1 MSVDFIFGD
10 KELQNN
16 SGLLNAK
23 IYTTVGEAVVTILH
37 WTQSLKTLL
46 YTVLWQLTKTDSRFW
61 IFSNVIIACN
71 HLTHNNLQS
80 TKFTR
85 LSV

>member
-46 YTVLWQLTKTDSRFW
+46 YTVLWQLTKTDSRF
-61 IFSNVIIACN
+61 
-71 HLTHNNLQS
+71 
-80 TKFTR
+80 
-85 LSV
+85 